1 MYRKRFALI
10 AIGATA
16 LAALAVPASASGSPG
31 ADPAAPAA
39 STSDQDRAQAP
50 RPGEYPSQAPLQ
62 QRSTGGSGISPN
74 LAPSGCYG
82 QTDRPHLSTHEPGSV
97 NVVAR
102 TVCYG
107 YLDYVTTDLY
117 RSRWYGWELRGS
129 GNMTAY
135 NNAQANAAE
144 SAAACDG
151 THDYLAQSYHENLD
165 NGSYA
170 YTQNTS
176 SGPLTC

>member
-1 MYRKRFALI
+1 MHRKWLPLI
-10 AIGATA
+10 AVGVTAFAVLVVPGSAGANPGPQPVA
-16 LAALAVPASASGSPG
+16 PAS
-31 ADPAAPAA
+31 
-39 STSDQDRAQAP
+39 DQHRAQTP
-50 RPGEYPSQAPLQ
+50 RPGEYPSSAPLNG
-62 QRSTGGSGISPN
+62 RSTGGSAITPN

-82 QTDRPHLSTHEPGSV
+82 QTDRPHLSTHVPGSV

-117 RSRWYGWELRGS
+117 RSRWYGWEWRAS

-144 SAAACDG
+144 SAADCDG

-170 YTQNTS
+170 YTQNS
-176 SGPLTC
+176 AAALTC